1 MVVGVVAALE
11 EAEECL
17 PFGGHLYSGNLLKK
31 IRRKAKAFGF
41 L

>member
-1 MVVGVVAALE
+1 MVVGTVAALE
-11 EAEECL
+11 KGVECF

-31 IRRKAKAFGF
+31 IRRKAKAFRV